1 MEITGESRQQF
12 LQGGIVGV
20 CGVLFEVDLWTRKEA
35 GSSVV
40 AVIITVVMTDLIE
53 KCIVCGSPK
62 SEQSARHNH
71 ISIAIEVIFSFNTQN
86 NFTLCHGYQSAPLN
100 L

>member
-71 ISIAIEVIFSFNTQN
+71 ISIAIDFNTQN